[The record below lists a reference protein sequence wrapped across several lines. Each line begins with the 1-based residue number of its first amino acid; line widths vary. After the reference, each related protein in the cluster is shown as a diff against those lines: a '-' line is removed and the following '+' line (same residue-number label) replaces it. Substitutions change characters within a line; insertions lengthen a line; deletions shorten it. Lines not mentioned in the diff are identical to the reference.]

1 MGSIGLSLTWG
12 LTVIQ
17 RRKLTSAI
25 GIFSKLFKN
34 TYIEKSDKDTPVFLF
49 KDSWDKVG
57 FSRIKKKLVFI
68 ACGMM
73 SSAILRHS
81 VIALN
86 NDLGW
91 LIRTPRYGWGLYVQL
106 CLASFCHS
114 LKWPWPPG
122 QTQSLSKIHR
132 NTHMQ
137 LKMYVDILVHS
148 IIRLI
153 LIIAH
158 ISWMHSNLNTPTSMQ
173 THTHAGLFWM
183 FL

>member
-1 MGSIGLSLTWG
+1 M
-12 LTVIQ
+12 
-17 RRKLTSAI
+17 
-25 GIFSKLFKN
+25 
-34 TYIEKSDKDTPVFLF
+34 
-49 KDSWDKVG
+49 
-57 FSRIKKKLVFI
+57 FI
-68 ACGMM
+68 AYGMM
-73 SSAILRHS
+73 SSAMLCHS

-91 LIRTPRYGWGLYVQL
+91 LIRTPRYGWGLFVQL

-122 QTQSLSKIHR
+122 HTQSLSKIHR
-132 NTHMQ
+132 NAYMQ
-137 LKMYVDILVHS
+137 LKMYVVILVHS

-173 THTHAGLFWM
+173 THTHTRWTFLNVFVGHALNNLPIPLAYSPCSYSLFSPSLLSPPFFVFSPSMPLLNPVGACVAGCVAN
-183 FL
+183 